1 MVALAG
7 LSCYFRAMAKETTT
21 TTTNTTGAA
30 RGRTV
35 AAN

>member
-1 MVALAG
+1 MVALDG
-7 LSCYFRAMAKETTT
+7 LPCYFRAMAKKTTT